1 MDMNALAQVDQPERL
16 TDAPVGRAHH
26 ILARSLYR
34 ELRGN
39 GYTPAQILALSAE
52 MVSLVTSDYGVV
64 DEGKSA
70 S

>member
-1 MDMNALAQVDQPERL
+1 MDAITEAGPAGRL

-52 MVSLVTSDYGVV
+52 MVSLVTADYGRV
-64 DEGKSA
+64 DGD
-70 S
+70 

>member
-1 MDMNALAQVDQPERL
+1 MDAIAASDHIERL

-26 ILARSLYR
+26 VLARSLYR

-52 MVSLVTSDYGVV
+52 MVSLVTSDYGSV
-64 DEGKSA
+64 DGEVSA